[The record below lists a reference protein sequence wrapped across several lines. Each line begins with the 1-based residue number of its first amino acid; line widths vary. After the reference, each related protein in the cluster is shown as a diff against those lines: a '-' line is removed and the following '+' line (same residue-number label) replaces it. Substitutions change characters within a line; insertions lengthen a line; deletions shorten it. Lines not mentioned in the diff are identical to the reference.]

1 MDLESKVL
9 RFGAAVIL
17 CAIVFRLLSGGILAP
32 AAELLQNSKTVE
44 LLMFLETGRGI
55 RLSDAA
61 GEEPDWTA
69 ESPVPELPATQPS
82 AAPVFR
88 AQDLELV
95 ELRNSVSWEPDLEEL
110 LTEPVT
116 LSLRQDA
123 PTVLILHSHAT
134 ECYTKVP
141 GQNYTESGNYRTLDE
156 NYNLLRVG
164 DELARKLEA
173 GGIRVIHDRTL
184 HDYPSYNDSYSHAR
198 ESLKAYLEEYPSI
211 DLVLDIHRDAADT
224 ASGQL
229 ATHVSNGETDA
240 AQLMLVMG
248 TGANGQSH
256 PNWRQNLS
264 LGLKLQV
271 QLERLFPGICRPLSL
286 RGSRFNQ
293 DLHPNMVLVEVG
305 AAGDTLEEAL
315 AAIDPLAQAI
325 ISLSS

>member
-1 MDLESKVL
+1 MDQENKVL

-32 AAELLQNSKTVE
+32 VVQLLQNDRAVA
-44 LLMFLETGRGI
+44 LMMFLETGRSV
-55 RLSDAA
+55 RLAEDTP
-61 GEEPDWTA
+61 EQEWTA
-69 ESPVPELPATQPS
+69 ESPAPELIATEPS
-82 AAPVFR
+82 PAPVFQ
-88 AQDLELV
+88 AQDLDLV
-95 ELRNSVSWEPDLEEL
+95 KLRSSVSWEPDLAGL
-110 LTEPVT
+110 LTEPVK
-116 LSLRQDA
+116 LSLKSDA
-123 PTVLILHSHAT
+123 PTVLILHTHAT
-134 ECYTKVP
+134 ESYTRQP
-141 GQNYTESGNYRTLDE
+141 GQNYTESGSYRTLDE
-156 NYNLLRVG
+156 NYNLLRLG

-173 GGIRVIHDRTL
+173 AGIQVIHDRSL
-184 HDYPSYNDSYSHAR
+184 HDYPSYNDSYAHAR
-198 ESLKAYLEEYPSI
+198 TSLKAYLEQCPSI

-224 ASGQL
+224 SGGQL
-229 ATHVSNGETDA
+229 ATHVSNGETEA

-264 LGLKLQV
+264 LALKLQV
-271 QLERLFPGICRPLSL
+271 QLERVFPGICRPLSL

-325 ISLSS
+325 ISLSG

>member
-1 MDLESKVL
+1 MDQESKVL

-17 CAIVFRLLSGGILAP
+17 CAIVFRLLSGGILTPVAQ
-32 AAELLQNSKTVE
+32 LLQSPKAVA
-44 LLMFLETGRGI
+44 LLMFLETGRSV
-55 RLSDAA
+55 RLAPDPA
-61 GEEPDWTA
+61 EPEWTA
-69 ESPVPELPATQPS
+69 ESPAPELSFTEPAP
-82 AAPVFR
+82 APVFH

-95 ELRNSVSWEPDLEEL
+95 ELRSSVSWEPDLAKL
-110 LTEPVT
+110 LAEPVI
-116 LSLRQDA
+116 LSLRGDA
-123 PTVLILHSHAT
+123 PTVLILHTHAT
-134 ECYTKVP
+134 ESYTRGP
-141 GQNYTESGNYRTLDE
+141 GQDYTESSAYRTLDE

-164 DELARKLEA
+164 DELAKKLEA
-173 GGIRVIHDRTL
+173 AGIHVIHDRSL

-198 ESLKAYLEEYPSI
+198 TSLKKHLEQYPSI

-224 ASGQL
+224 SSGQL
-229 ATHVSNGETDA
+229 ATHVSNGEKEA

-264 LGLKLQV
+264 LALKLQV

-325 ISLSS
+325 ISLAG